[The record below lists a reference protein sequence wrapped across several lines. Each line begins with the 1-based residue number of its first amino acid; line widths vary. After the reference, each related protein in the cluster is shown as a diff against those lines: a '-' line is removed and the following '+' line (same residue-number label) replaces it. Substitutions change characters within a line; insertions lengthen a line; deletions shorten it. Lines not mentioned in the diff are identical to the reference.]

1 MYLYYCTVRLY
12 CTTVLL
18 YTMQL
23 ATCWSWM
30 LCPCCVMDDVLL
42 HLFFLLN
49 DWSSLWCVVCG
60 VLRKEVNSCVCVC
73 VWMKGGGRPRG
84 EQVGWFL
91 GRILDAV
98 LVVYSVG

>member
-1 MYLYYCTVRLY
+1 
-12 CTTVLL
+12 
-18 YTMQL
+18 
-23 ATCWSWM
+23 
-30 LCPCCVMDDVLL
+30 MDDVLL

-84 EQVGWFL
+84 GQVGWFI
-91 GRILDAV
+91 GRILHPV